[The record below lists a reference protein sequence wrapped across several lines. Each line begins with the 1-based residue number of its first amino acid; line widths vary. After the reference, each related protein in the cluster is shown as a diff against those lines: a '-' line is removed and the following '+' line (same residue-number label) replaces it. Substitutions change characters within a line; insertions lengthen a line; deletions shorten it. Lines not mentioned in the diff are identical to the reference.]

1 MKAFLPLAIVIS
13 LGLGGPAFAEKRVAL
28 VIGNSAYQNV
38 TPLENPAND
47 AVLMAETLKDLGF
60 SITGD
65 HAQLN
70 LDKRALDDAIQS
82 FGKQVQGADVALF
95 YYAGHG
101 VQVRGSNYLVPVSAN
116 PSREADVDF
125 QMVDV
130 SLVLNQMQGSGTRLN
145 MVILDA
151 CRNNPFGGRGLRSS
165 NGGLAQLQA
174 PDGTLISYA
183 TQPGNVAQ
191 DGSDGH
197 SPYTAALAATLKR
210 PGSDLFQTFN
220 AVGLTVKRSTGG
232 AQQPW
237 VSSSPIDG
245 NFYFAGPQASASTDD
260 IAAPQGP
267 LKEPTEQVATLAAPP
282 KSLPGADLITDCDRL
297 AASNFDPQRPKSLA
311 GVKFLEVD
319 GTRAAPACNQALH
332 QYADV
337 PRFIFQAGRVA
348 QVQKDYA
355 SARQLYE
362 KAASAGYVASY
373 IGIGLI
379 YFQGLGVPQ
388 DYNEARSW
396 YEKAAAANDPVA
408 FNAIGFMYETGH
420 GASKDYAEAK
430 KWYEKAA
437 AAGVTVASV
446 NLGRL
451 YEEGNGVTMDPGR
464 ARSLFESAAN
474 AGEPAGMRA
483 LGNLYDRG
491 IGEPQDFAQAR
502 KWYEKGAAGGDATA
516 MNGLGLLYDMGH
528 GVTQDFAEARKW
540 YEKGAAL
547 GQLNS
552 LANLGNM
559 YQFGRGVAKDYT
571 QARAYYEKSAAG
583 GRTFAMIRLGDLYLQ
598 GLGVTKD
605 PVRARKWYEMAQ
617 AAGDP
622 AAAKAISQMD
632 NPPQNSGGTKQ
643 NSGGTKKGR

>member
-1 MKAFLPLAIVIS
+1 MKGLLPLVMVGL
-13 LGLGGPAFAEKRVAL
+13 LGLAGPAFAEKRVAL

-47 AVLMAETLKDLGF
+47 AVLMAETLRDLGF
-60 SITGD
+60 SVTGD

-101 VQVRGSNYLVPVSAN
+101 VQVRGSNYLVPVNAN
-116 PSREADVDF
+116 PTREADVDF

-130 SLVLNQMQGSGTRLN
+130 NLVLNQMQGSGTRLN

-151 CRNNPFGGRGLRSS
+151 CRNNPFGGRGLRSA

-210 PGSDLFQTFN
+210 PGYDLFQTFN
-220 AVGLTVKRSTGG
+220 AVGLNVKRSTGG

-245 NFYFAGPQASASTDD
+245 NFYFVGAQAAASTNDVTT
-260 IAAPQGP
+260 PQGP
-267 LKEPTEQVATLAAPP
+267 LKEPTEQVATLAEPT
-282 KSLPGADLITDCDRL
+282 KSLPGADVITDCDRL
-297 AASNFDPQRPKSLA
+297 AANLADPQRPKAVTGLRL
-311 GVKFLEVD
+311 GEID
-319 GTRAAPACNQALH
+319 GARAAPACNQAMR
-332 QYADV
+332 QYPDV
-337 PRFIFQAGRVA
+337 PRFTYQAGRAA

-355 SARQLYE
+355 AAKQLYE
-362 KAASAGYVASY
+362 KAAAAGYAASY
-373 IGIGLI
+373 INIGVL
-379 YFQGLGVPQ
+379 YNQGWGVPQ
-388 DYNEARSW
+388 DYNEARNW
-396 YEKAAAANDPVA
+396 YEKAASAGDAAA
-408 FNAIGFMYETGH
+408 FNAIGFLYETGH
-420 GASKDYAEAK
+420 GAPKDYAEAK
-430 KWYEKAA
+430 KLYEKAIA
-437 AAGVTVASV
+437 GGVTVASV

-451 YEEGNGVTMDPGR
+451 YQEGTGVPMDPAR
-464 ARSLFESAAN
+464 ARSLFESAAA
-474 AGEPAGMRA
+474 AGDPAGMRS
-483 LGNLYDRG
+483 LGNMFDRG

-516 MNGLGLLYDMGH
+516 MNGLGVLYDTGH

-540 YEKGAAL
+540 YEKSAAL
-547 GQLNS
+547 GQTNA

-559 YQFGRGVAKDYT
+559 YQFGRGVTKDFT
-571 QARAYYEKSAAG
+571 QARAWYEKSASL

-632 NPPQNSGGTKQ
+632 NPPQNSGVKQ
-643 NSGGTKKGR
+643 NAR